1 MLADGDFYE
10 EFLISINKHGVEY
23 MIFGGFA
30 VNMYGFSRVTEDLDI
45 WINPSNNNL
54 DRLGN
59 AIAAMGFARAEQ
71 LSNFIAGKSIM
82 LRIADGDFRID
93 LLTKLNIKKT
103 FSEAYAHAEAVDVN
117 YGKIFFISYLDLIDE
132 KIRSKRPKDLIDV
145 EQLRKIR
152 NDI

>member
-1 MLADGDFYE
+1 MLTAGDFYE
-10 EFLISINKHGVEY
+10 EFLTSINKHGVEY

-45 WINPSNNNL
+45 WINPSDNNL
-54 DRLGN
+54 YRLED
-59 AIAAMGFARAEQ
+59 AIAAMGFAKAEQ
-71 LSNFIAGKSIM
+71 LNNFIAGKSIM

-103 FSEAYAHAEAVDVN
+103 FSEAYTHAEGIVVS
-117 YGKIFFISYLDLIDE
+117 YGKIFFISYPDLIDE

-152 NDI
+152 NDV